1 MKNNELIMVKVEGEL
16 FVSKADYDKLAA
28 KCALYN
34 KAHPQPFGP
43 EMMKAIDAYK
53 KDEDEIPEN
62 GMLNAFFILRDSI
75 VINDEQITAAIA
87 EFKAQ
92 GVDELVNRAFI
103 SYNHQHPAVSEFI
116 HLCQNY
122 AAQLRAGVA
131 K

>member
-1 MKNNELIMVKVEGEL
+1 MTIQTYKGDNNQEL
-16 FVSKADYDKLAA
+16 VSKADYDKLAA

-43 EMMKAIDAYK
+43 EMMKALDAYK

-92 GVDELVNRAFI
+92 GADMVLRALVTSDDDDFADA
-103 SYNHQHPAVSEFI
+103 PAICGDV
-116 HLCQNY
+116 
-122 AAQLRAGVA
+122 AAKLRAGV
-131 K
+131 KG